1 MIDISEVQKAAQA
14 EIEQEEF
21 RRRVDEMKQKLR
33 EKRPFW
39 ERILPFKIRIERR
52 KNV

>member
-14 EIEQEEF
+14 EIEREEF

-39 ERILPFKIRIERR
+39 ERILPF
-52 KNV
+52 